1 MLWVRCQVEERVV
14 EGEILGKALKDLVL
28 EIRKTRELGEVWRV
42 MIRTYTFGE
51 TSHLSYEI
59 VPDGLTLESGW
70 MPFIARSNY
79 SITLT
84 KSEEALVEKVIEENR
99 DSLNFFEIE

>member
-51 TSHLSYEI
+51 ISHVSYEI
-59 VPDGLTLESGW
+59 VPDGITLKSGE
-70 MPFIARSNY
+70 MPFIARCNY

-84 KSEEALVEKVIEENR
+84 KSEEAFVEKVIEENR